1 MKEFELPDYADTYI
15 HTVKDRCVDLI
26 NHKIWTGIK
35 VMDLRRWFNNFDNE
49 KERYFSACI
58 LDHLIFRSEDQVDAL
73 AVELFTKK
81 LPNKIRT
88 LGFEMIKHDS
98 FLKLLRGD
106 SNSKIRLVS
115 VALKNERPV
124 KSANL
129 ILRGYRR
136 NLGLNDN
143 FFIFP
148 EEVEKEIGAG
158 ISTFIFV
165 DDFLGTGDQFSAM
178 WKQYG
183 FSIKLSSSN
192 VIYAPLVAHQSGIEN
207 MNGKC
212 SQVEIVYAEYLNTES
227 NVFESAFND
236 GVNSPESAKT
246 FYDELLKKN
255 KLDVGL
261 LSENKY
267 GHGCLG
273 LAYTFCHSSP
283 DNCLHI
289 IWDKR
294 NGWHPLIP
302 K

>member
-1 MKEFELPDYADTYI
+1 MEKFNLPDYAETYI

-26 NHKIWTGIK
+26 DHKIWSGIK
-35 VMDLRRWFNNFDNE
+35 VLDLRRWFNNFDNE
-49 KERYFSACI
+49 IEQYFSACI
-58 LDHLIFRSEDQVDAL
+58 LDHLIYRSEHQVDAL

-81 LPNKIRT
+81 LPNKLRA
-88 LGFEMIKHDS
+88 LGYQMNAHSSLLE
-98 FLKLLRGD
+98 LLRKSVASD
-106 SNSKIRLVS
+106 IRLVS
-115 VALKNERPV
+115 VAIKNERPT
-124 KSANL
+124 KSANV

-143 FFIFP
+143 YFISP
-148 EEVEKEIGAG
+148 EEIDKEIIAG
-158 ISTFIFV
+158 TNTFIFV
-165 DDFLGTGDQFSAM
+165 DDFLGTGDQFYGM

-183 FSIKLSSSN
+183 LSLKLSSAN
-192 VIYAPLVAHQSGIEN
+192 ALYAPLVAHEKGVEQLN
-207 MNGKC
+207 KNC
-212 SQVEIVYAEYLNTES
+212 SEVEIVYAEYLSAES
-227 NVFESAFND
+227 NVFQSAFND
-236 GVNSPESAKT
+236 GVNSPESARN
-246 FYDELLKKN
+246 FYDELLKKYQ
-255 KLDVGL
+255 LDEGL